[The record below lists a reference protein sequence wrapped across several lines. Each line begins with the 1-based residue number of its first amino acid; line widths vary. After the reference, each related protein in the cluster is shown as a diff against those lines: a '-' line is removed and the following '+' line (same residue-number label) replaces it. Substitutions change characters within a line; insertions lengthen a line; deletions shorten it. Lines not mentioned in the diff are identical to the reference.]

1 MDLSLYRIDRIQA
14 MNKYIGETEK
24 SLHKGFD
31 SAEQGCA
38 ILLIDEADVL
48 FDKQSEVEDRHDR
61 YTKT

>member
-1 MDLSLYRIDRIQA
+1 

-24 SLHKGFD
+24 SLRKGFD